1 MTFAAWRKKQKLFV
15 IRKRENLHLHSCFWL
30 LFCNQKNVQSQMKT
44 KLIILACLSR
54 YIPTP
59 FKHDMAINLLQKT
72 ESKQIVVVEYIYYFL
87 SFHSIHSFLAGIY
100 YTVYNNQLVKVLF
113 MFSENLQIKMI
124 VHVQFALKY
133 YPCNSR

>member
-1 MTFAAWRKKQKLFV
+1 M
-15 IRKRENLHLHSCFWL
+15 
-30 LFCNQKNVQSQMKT
+30 
-44 KLIILACLSR
+44 LITLYPDSIQTRHGHKSVA
-54 YIPTP
+54 
-59 FKHDMAINLLQKT
+59 KT
-72 ESKQIVVVEYIYYFL
+72 ESKQIVVVEYIYYFF

-133 YPCNSR
+133 YPCISR